1 MAAGGISIDTVYQ
14 TVLALANK
22 EQRGY
27 ISPQEFN
34 LYANHAQMEVL
45 EQYFYDAS
53 QFRQMSSDKIQY
65 SDMIDLLEE
74 KIQIFE
80 SVYGAVAIDNFV
92 GAGGGGINKRLPD
105 DIYRVHRVELNNVD
119 CELLSTRDFNDFRRS
134 TRMLAPTNDRP
145 IANIRNGVIR
155 VVGDGG
161 NFVTPTGIF
170 YTRVPNRVQWG
181 YVVVNEK
188 ALYDANPA
196 KTTDFEHHRSD
207 TVELVYKILKL
218 AGISIKREEVTQVG
232 QGLEIAK
239 VQQEKR

>member
-45 EQYFYDAS
+45 EQYFYDVS

-65 SDMIDLLEE
+65 SDMVDLLEE

-80 SVYGAVAIDNFV
+80 STLGVNAIANLP
-92 GAGGGGINKRLPD
+92 GAGQGGINKRLPD
-105 DIYRVHRVELNNVD
+105 DVYRVHKVELNNKD
-119 CELLSTRDFNDFRRS
+119 CELLSSRDFNDFRSSSRI
-134 TRMLAPTNDRP
+134 LAPTNDRP
-145 IANIRNGVIR
+145 IANIRNGVVR
-155 VVGDGG
+155 VVGSGG
-161 NFVTPTGIF
+161 AFQTPTGIF

-188 ALYDANPA
+188 ALHDANPA
-196 KTTDFEHHRSD
+196 KTTNFEHHKSD
-207 TVELVYKILKL
+207 RVELIYKILKL